1 MNSKI
6 LNFVG
11 LLGLVAAMTS
21 CLKDK
26 GYDDQKYGT
35 IIAGT
40 PSSSQR
46 SVKILQ
52 GGSGE
57 GDIGRSKLIFADP
70 SAALDSSLIT
80 LAYVDYKSPVAPAT
94 ITLTLGVDPAFVT
107 AHNVAFPTGVQYEL
121 MPDSLYTLPGSTTIK
136 AGETYSPDLKIY
148 FKPNKFNSSKTYML
162 PIKILS
168 ATGVEGVQVQ
178 ANYGYIVYT
187 IIGNS
192 LAGKYSWR
200 YRRWQGADTTV
211 APLQDLLATV
221 NLTPVS
227 ATQLLTRETYT
238 ETFIDPAGGI
248 VLNFTQSGG
257 TLSNFNLTLL
267 PSTIAAIP
275 AGGFTL
281 ANGPT
286 FATGGA
292 FTLVGNATTNYIGT
306 KFSTYIQ
313 YINSTPAFRSL
324 VNSFVKIP

>member
-1 MNSKI
+1 MNKKI
-6 LNFVG
+6 LNFM
-11 LLGLVAAMTS
+11 GLVALIAAMTS

-26 GYDDQKYGT
+26 GYDNQEYGT
-35 IIAGT
+35 IISGT

-52 GGSGE
+52 GGITG
-57 GDIGRSKLIFADP
+57 GDIKKLLFANA
-70 SAALDSSLIT
+70 SAALDSGLFT

-107 AHNVAFPTGVQYEL
+107 ANNAANPTGIQYEL
-121 MPDSLYTLPGSTTIK
+121 MPDSLYTLPGATTIK

-148 FKPNKFNSSKTYML
+148 FKPNKFNSAKTYML
-162 PIKILS
+162 PIKIVS

-178 ANYGYIVYT
+178 ANYGYIIYT

-200 YRRWQGADTTV
+200 YRRWQSGDTTT
-211 APLQDLLATV
+211 APLQDILATT
-221 NLTPVS
+221 NIPPVS
-227 ATQLLTRETYT
+227 ATELLTRETYT
-238 ETFIDPAGGI
+238 ETFVDAAGGI
-248 VLNFTQSGG
+248 VLGFTQTGAV
-257 TLSNFNLTLL
+257 LSNFTTSLL
-267 PSTIAAIP
+267 PSTFAGIT

-281 ANGPT
+281 ADGPK

-292 FTLVGNATTNYIGT
+292 VVLVGNATTNYIGT

-313 YINSTPAFRSL
+313 YINSSGGTRTL